1 MKAGAAHFP
10 RVGALRQAESPAAGG
25 SVNIFTRV
33 TEISGAI
40 RAVSPVRHF
49 RIDFS

>member
-1 MKAGAAHFP
+1 LARYARLNP
-10 RVGALRQAESPAAGG
+10 PAAGG
-25 SVNIFTRV
+25 SANIFTLV

-40 RAVSPVRHF
+40 RAVSPVKHF

>member
-1 MKAGAAHFP
+1 MMAGAAHFP

-25 SVNIFTRV
+25 SANIFTLV
-33 TEISGAI
+33 IQISRAI
-40 RAVSPVRHF
+40 RAVSPVKHF